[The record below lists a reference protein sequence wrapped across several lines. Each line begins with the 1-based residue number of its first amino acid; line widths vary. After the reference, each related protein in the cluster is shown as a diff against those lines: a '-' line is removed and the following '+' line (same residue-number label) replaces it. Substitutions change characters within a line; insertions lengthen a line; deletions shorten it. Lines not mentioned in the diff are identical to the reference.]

1 MNILAKKWWFWPPKW
16 SKLYLKLFAS
26 SRHQKTI
33 PITLKT
39 LLLPLVIA
47 YLQSSSL
54 IVHLPISPQL
64 SNFCVF
70 QILIPE
76 FDLTIT
82 SVSQHLQSSTNSY
95 KTFFQLSWTQNFL
108 LGLTVQRQYRQ
119 DPPGP
124 SRTRRTRPVVL
135 FKSWHS
141 SIVGKNASLD
151 LIRSFIKPRNS
162 QGSCSLM

>member
-1 MNILAKKWWFWPPKW
+1 MVILTPKMV
-16 SKLYLKLFAS
+16 KIIFE
-26 SRHQKTI
+26 TI
-33 PITLKT
+33 CIFTAPKSIPLTLKT
-39 LLLPLVIA
+39 PLLHLVIA

-54 IVHLPISPQL
+54 IVHLPISPQF
-64 SNFCVF
+64 SNFCAF

-95 KTFFQLSWTQNFL
+95 KTFFQLSLTQNLL

-124 SRTRRTRPVVL
+124 SRTRRTRPVVF

-141 SIVGKNASLD
+141 SIAGKNASLD
-151 LIRSFIKPRNS
+151 LIRSFIEPRNS